1 MEELLVTREELIQLF
16 YTDVIVDT
24 GRGWTI
30 EGVKIDIVALHDVDP
45 KFIQDITKAD
55 YYKIKLK
62 K

>member
-1 MEELLVTREELIQLF
+1 MEELIVTREELIQLF
-16 YTDVIVDT
+16 DTDVIVDT